1 VSRKSEQHA
10 APLDVA
16 GLAHRYLDGELS
28 PAEQSSL
35 AELLRDQVE
44 PRTEFVR
51 CLVHQVRLEEVLA
64 RRRSEA
70 ALNAIESPSATGSAL
85 GAESDTDR
93 PLDDGKP
100 AGPVLG
106 FISKLLAPGGGNINA
121 PMLFML
127 LLVCTLLGAG
137 LATWFANRANPSV
150 VSPRDRSVA
159 TADPQQLNAPRAA
172 AYSASLVSV
181 TNCRWDSTHGPLD
194 IVDGRL
200 QPGQPIHL
208 LEGVARINSTLTG
221 GGNGEFQLEGPLA
234 MILTSEGMPSLLYGK
249 LTGDFSGDFDR
260 FTLDTPLG
268 RVAVAGD
275 ASIGVT
281 AAANDVE
288 LHVFSGE
295 ASLETWA
302 IGLGGAAEPLK
313 APAGT
318 SLRVRVASDGAI
330 AIDRGK
336 SRENRFV
343 TPAALA
349 ASQLSI
355 SRDYVSAVRAAEPL
369 AYWRFEAEMD
379 GLVRNEVAD
388 RLHCRMVGDAV
399 RLHPGQDNTTAEFG
413 ITAGPGYLASDDTTD
428 GLIGENYAVEAW
440 VKPTYYHH
448 GALFSLLEW
457 SATKSP
463 HQTHQLHLEL
473 CGPISGFPDQKRIT
487 DFYPGRIRFIHHT
500 AECFSA
506 SPYTVRKWQHIAA
519 VKEGSAM
526 RLYADG
532 KLVAG
537 ATDSRKFG
545 TGLRILMG
553 QLYPQS
559 PLLRDDV
566 TSRLFV
572 GELDEVALYDHAID
586 EVEIQKHIELARP
599 SSEATH

>member
-1 VSRKSEQHA
+1 VSRKHEPHA

-16 GLAHRYLDGELS
+16 ALAHRYLDGELS
-28 PAEQSSL
+28 PAEQSRL
-35 AELLRDQVE
+35 AELLRDRIK
-44 PRTEFVR
+44 PRAEFVR

-70 ALNAIESPSATGSAL
+70 ALDAIETPSATGPAL
-85 GAESDTDR
+85 GAESDADR
-93 PLDDGKP
+93 PIDDGKST
-100 AGPVLG
+100 GPVLG
-106 FISKLLAPGGGNINA
+106 FISKLIAPGGGNVNA
-121 PMLFML
+121 PLLFVL
-127 LLVCTLLGAG
+127 LLICSLLGAG
-137 LATWFANRANPSV
+137 VATLFANRTNSV
-150 VSPRDRSVA
+150 AVSPSNRSVM
-159 TADPQQLNAPRAA
+159 TADPQQLNPPPA

-181 TNCRWDSTHGPLD
+181 THCRWDSSHGPLD
-194 IVDGRL
+194 IVDGHL

-208 LEGVARINSTLTG
+208 LEGVARINSTLAG
-221 GGNGEFQLEGPLA
+221 GGAGEFQLEGPLA
-234 MILTSEGMPSLLYGK
+234 MMLTSEGMPSLLYGK
-249 LTGDFSGDFDR
+249 LIGDFSGDFDR

-268 RVAVAGD
+268 RVVVSGD

-281 AAANDVE
+281 AAASDVE

-295 ASLETWA
+295 AALEMWA
-302 IGLGGAAEPLK
+302 IGRGTAAEPVK
-313 APAGT
+313 ATAGT
-318 SLRVRVASDGAI
+318 SVRARVGTDGTLM
-330 AIDRGK
+330 IDRGK

-355 SRDYVSAVRAAEPL
+355 SRDYVNAIRAAEPI
-369 AYWRFEAEMD
+369 AYWRFESEMD
-379 GLVRNEVAD
+379 GLLRNEIAD

-413 ITAGPGYLASDDTTD
+413 ITAGPGYLASDDLVD

-440 VKPTYYHH
+440 VKPMYYHH
-448 GALFSLLEW
+448 GVLFSLLEW

-463 HQTHQLHLEL
+463 YQTHQLHLEL
-473 CGPISGFPDQKRIT
+473 CGPISGFSDQHRIT

-537 ATDSRKFG
+537 ATDARKFG

-572 GELDEVALYDHAID
+572 GELDEVALYDHALG
-586 EVEIQKHIELARP
+586 ETEIQKHVQMARP
-599 SSEATH
+599 SSEGAH